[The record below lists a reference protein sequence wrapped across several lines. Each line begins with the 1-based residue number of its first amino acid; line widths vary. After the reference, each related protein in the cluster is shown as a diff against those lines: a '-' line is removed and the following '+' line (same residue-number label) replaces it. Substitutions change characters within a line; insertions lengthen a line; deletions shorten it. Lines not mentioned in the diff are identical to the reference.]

1 MSIHLRGKRQH
12 PVLGLSLALSL
23 ISTLYITFRLTCWG
37 PLTRFWRNDLIFF
50 LFLII
55 IFSANTVILIK
66 RLKEKKRTER
76 GTELQ
81 EADSRNHL
89 ISIALTG
96 YIFFIILFW
105 MIYQS
110 ELKGLKKVF
119 DRRADLIEVSLQAK
133 ISELWSGVDGVK
145 NFFENSEQISYEEF
159 SNFTSH
165 ILSKNHDIHSIVWI
179 VAVKGEKLPSLQQKA
194 RQEGLDF
201 VLKEK
206 DFTPAVGIRTE
217 SVYYPV
223 LYIVPGPG
231 HEGFSGLRTGQ
242 FPHRKMIYERARARG
257 SMTLVD
263 STFHPGGLEEHAA
276 VSFILPVYKAANS
289 SELHGFLEGVV
300 LMDRV
305 IAAILSPREQFH
317 MGIEVRDPYGL
328 TGSKTVFSRWP
339 VKIRDPFVREAS
351 IRAGENEW
359 DIHLAADRMFFKE
372 NPLFV
377 PWLVLGAGLL
387 VTVLLLLF
395 MRFVRLRE
403 LNREYQSEKTRLAIL
418 QSIGDAVIGTDIEGR
433 IIEMNRV
440 AEKLTGWAA
449 GEAAGRP
456 LEEVFHIINASSGQR
471 ARNPVGD
478 VLQNGVTV
486 GLANHT
492 VLVARDGSRYQI
504 ADSAAPVKDQKGE
517 VIGVVLVFRDVTEEY
532 AVREALEESE
542 ELFRTLA
549 VSTPVAVML
558 YQEDKWVY
566 VNPISEKITGH
577 SRDELKRMNF
587 WSIVHPDFKEMVQ
600 ERGRKR
606 QQGEDA
612 PTGYEFKI
620 IRKDGTERWVRLAG
634 TTCVY
639 KGKKAGLISV
649 IDVTDFKLAEEK
661 VNKERDKARAYLN
674 VADVMML
681 ALDKEGRVA
690 MVNPKGCR
698 VLERREEEILGKV
711 WMDEFVPDDCKED
724 TRALFHDLMDEQSED
739 VRYHENYILT
749 GTGKLRYIAWRNAP
763 LYDESG
769 EKTGIL
775 SSGTDITEKRKME
788 ETLRESEEQFRLFF
802 HSAADAMVI
811 HKPAGKILEVNNV
824 FCERLGYTR
833 GEVLSLSLAQFA
845 ASAHAERV
853 PERTA
858 VLMKEGHL
866 IFETEHITKEGRS
879 IPTEVNARVINFR
892 GEPAILSIGRDITK
906 RKAAEEALRRR
917 EADLRTI
924 LNSIGDAVIALD
936 TRGNIQEMNPVGEK
950 MLGLNADEARGKP
963 ARDVLRFTDEEFD
976 PSFLVSPRNDN
987 SPKKSLPAV
996 SLLRTPAGKERR
1008 VSCSVAPIRDEKGAT
1023 TGTVVVLRDI
1033 TEQYV
1038 LEQQL
1043 RQSQKLDS
1051 IGLLAGGIAHDFNNM
1066 LAGIMGSAD
1075 LLAMKVGKD
1084 RDLKKNLNMIID
1096 TARRA
1101 SALTQKLLDFS
1112 RKGKVESTPVDIHL
1126 ILEDAIQILERS
1138 LDRRIEIKMD
1148 FKANLSTVIGDPAQL
1163 QNAFLNLGINARD
1176 ALPEGGIV
1184 SFTTTDCYLDES
1196 FCRESSFDLKPGP
1209 FVCVEVRDNGE
1220 GMAPE
1225 ILEHIFEPFFTTK
1238 GVGKGTGLGL
1248 AAVYG
1253 SVKDHNGMVMC
1264 ESTTGRG
1271 SSFRIYLPAEST
1283 PIRKLPREKGDL
1295 KVKDKTVL
1303 IIEDDRVVRAI
1314 AAEILV
1320 GLGYRVF
1327 EASDGDEGLQ
1337 AYHEKREEIDVILL
1351 DMVMPKMNGREVFEE
1366 LLKMDPHIKV
1376 VFSSGFSHDRGFHEL
1391 MDKGARGFIQKPY
1404 RRQELGRALKEALDS

>member
-1 MSIHLRGKRQH
+1 MSNHLRGKSQH
-12 PVLGLSLALSL
+12 PVLGLSLALTL
-23 ISTLYITFRLTCWG
+23 LSTLYIVLRLNGLG
-37 PLTRFWRNDLIFF
+37 PLTCLWRADLIFI
-50 LFLII
+50 LFILII
-55 IFSANTVILIK
+55 ISANTFILIK
-66 RLKEKKRTER
+66 WIKGRRRTEEEA
-76 GTELQ
+76 GLQ
-81 EADSRNHL
+81 GSDGRNHL

-96 YIFFIILFW
+96 YVFFIVLFW
-105 MIYQS
+105 MTYQS
-110 ELKGLKKVF
+110 ELKGLKKIF
-119 DRRADLIEVSLQAK
+119 DRRADLLEVSLQAK
-133 ISELWSGVDGVK
+133 VSELWNGLAGVK
-145 NFFENSEQISYEEF
+145 NFFENSEQISYREF
-159 SNFTSH
+159 TNFSSH
-165 ILSKNHDIHSIVWI
+165 LLSKNPDIHSIVWI
-179 VAVKGEKLPSLQQKA
+179 AAVRGQELPSLRQKA
-194 RQEGLDF
+194 LQEGFDF

-206 DFTPAVGIRTE
+206 DLTPAKVIQKE

-223 LYIVPGPG
+223 FFIEPKQG
-231 HEGFSGLRTGQ
+231 HEGVTGLKTEE
-242 FPHRKMIYERARARG
+242 FPYRRMVYERALARG
-257 SMTLVD
+257 SITLVD
-263 STFHPGGLEEHAA
+263 STFHPGELKEHAV
-276 VSFILPVYKAANS
+276 VSFILPVYKAVNTK
-289 SELHGFLEGVV
+289 ELQGFLEGVI
-300 LMDRV
+300 LMDQV
-305 IAAILSPREQFH
+305 ITEIISPKEQFYI
-317 MGIEVRDPYGL
+317 GIEVRDPYGL
-328 TGSKTVFSRWP
+328 TGSKTVFSRCP
-339 VKIRDPFVREAS
+339 AKAREPFVREDS

-359 DIHLAADRMFFKE
+359 NVRLAADRMFFKE
-372 NPLFV
+372 SPLYI
-377 PWLVLGAGLL
+377 PWLVFASGLL
-387 VTVLLLLF
+387 VTGLLLLF
-395 MRFVRLRE
+395 LRFIRLRE
-403 LNREYQSEKTRLAIL
+403 ENRQYKSEKTRLAIL

-433 IIEMNRV
+433 VIEMNRV

-449 GEAAGRP
+449 DEAAGKP
-456 LEEVFHIINASSGQR
+456 LEEVFQIINARTGER
-471 ARNPVGD
+471 ANNPVED
-478 VLQNGVTV
+478 VLRNGIIV

-492 VLVARDGSRYQI
+492 ILIAKDGSRYQI

-566 VNPISEKITGH
+566 VNPVSEKITGY
-577 SRDELKRMNF
+577 SRDELQRMNF
-587 WSIVHPDFKEMVQ
+587 WSIVHPDFKELVQ
-600 ERGRKR
+600 GRGRKR

-661 VNKERDKARAYLN
+661 INEERDKAQAYLD

-681 ALDKEGRVA
+681 ALDREGRVV

-698 VLERREEEILGKV
+698 VLERSEEEILGKV
-711 WMDEFVPDDCKED
+711 WIDEFVPGAYKGE
-724 TRALFHDLMDEQSED
+724 TRSLFHDLMADKNKD
-739 VRYHENYILT
+739 VRYHENFILT

-763 LYDESG
+763 LYDEKG
-769 EKTGIL
+769 EKKGIL
-775 SSGTDITEKRKME
+775 SSGTDITEKQKME

-802 HSAADAMVI
+802 HSAADGMLI
-811 HKPAGKILEVNNV
+811 HTPAGKTLQVNDA
-824 FCERLGYTR
+824 FCERMGYSR
-833 GEVLSLSLAQFA
+833 EEMLAMGPAQFDA
-845 ASAHAERV
+845 PAYAERV
-853 PERTA
+853 SERIED
-858 VLMKEGHL
+858 LIKEGHL
-866 IFETEHITKEGRS
+866 IFETEHITKEGRPV
-879 IPTEVNARVINFR
+879 PTEVNARLINFR
-892 GEPAILSIGRDITK
+892 GEQAILSIARDITR
-906 RKAAEEALRRR
+906 RKATEEALRRR

-936 TRGNIQEMNPVGEK
+936 TQGNIQEMNPVGEK
-950 MLGLNADEARGKP
+950 ILGLSADEARGKP
-963 ARDVLRFTDEEFD
+963 ARAVLRFMNEELDGSLLAPDEAD
-976 PSFLVSPRNDN
+976 RRQKIRLPS
-987 SPKKSLPAV
+987 A
-996 SLLRTPAGKERR
+996 SLLRTPDGKERR
-1008 VSCSVAPIRDEKGAT
+1008 VSLSIAPIRDEKGVV
-1023 TGTVVVLRDI
+1023 TGTVVVFRDM

-1075 LLAMKVGKD
+1075 LLVMKVGKD
-1084 RDLKKNLNMIID
+1084 RDLKRNLNMIVD

-1112 RKGKVESTPVDIHL
+1112 RKGKVESTPVNIHL
-1126 ILEDAIQILERS
+1126 ILKDAIQILERS

-1184 SFTTTDCYLDES
+1184 SFTTKDCYLDES

-1225 ILEHIFEPFFTTK
+1225 IQEHIFEPFFTTK

-1264 ESTTGRG
+1264 ESTPGAG
-1271 SSFRIYLPAEST
+1271 SLFRIYLPAEST
-1283 PIRKLPREKGDL
+1283 PIRKSSREHGDL
-1295 KVKDKTVL
+1295 TVQDKTVL
-1303 IIEDDRVVRAI
+1303 IIEDDHVVRAI
-1314 AAEILV
+1314 ASEVLS

-1337 AYHEKREEIDVILL
+1337 AYREKREEIDVILL

-1366 LLKMDPHIKV
+1366 LLKLDPHIKV

-1391 MDKGARGFIQKPY
+1391 MEKGARGFIQKPY